1 MCAENVLNSTEGIY
15 RNHLFRENVLDGTES
30 WFLTMAWIYPLTP
43 NPQQACHG
51 ISIRQSLGDKG
62 FPTPDPNFGKAVL
75 KVKHSFARVQNSR
88 ARRGLEHVWPG
99 KNEKSTAEN
108 RSAFLGVG
116 AEGVEPPTL
125 CL

>member
-1 MCAENVLNSTEGIY
+1 MCVENVLNSTEGIY
-15 RNHLFRENVLDGTES
+15 S
-30 WFLTMAWIYPLTP
+30 LTP

-62 FPTPDPNFGKAVL
+62 FPTPDTNLGKAVL

-88 ARRGLEHVWPG
+88 VRRTLRACPCR
-99 KNEKSTAEN
+99 EKTKKAPRKTEVL
-108 RSAFLGVG
+108 FLGVG

>member
-1 MCAENVLNSTEGIY
+1 
-15 RNHLFRENVLDGTES
+15 
-30 WFLTMAWIYPLTP
+30 MAWVYPPLTP

-88 ARRGLEHVWPG
+88 VRGTT
-99 KNEKSTAEN
+99 STT
-108 RSAFLGVG
+108 G
-116 AEGVEPPTL
+116 
-125 CL
+125 

>member
-1 MCAENVLNSTEGIY
+1 MDAMCVENVLNSTEGIY

-30 WFLTMAWIYPLTP
+30 WFLTMAWGYSLTS

-75 KVKHSFARVQNSR
+75 KVKHSFERVQNSR
-88 ARRGLEHVWPG
+88 ARRGLEHVRAG
-99 KNEKSTAEN
+99 RT
-108 RSAFLGVG
+108 
-116 AEGVEPPTL
+116 
-125 CL
+125 

>member
-1 MCAENVLNSTEGIY
+1 
-15 RNHLFRENVLDGTES
+15 
-30 WFLTMAWIYPLTP
+30 MAWVYPLTP

-75 KVKHSFARVQNSR
+75 KVKHSFARVRRTHGACSCR
-88 ARRGLEHVWPG
+88 AKMKKAPR
-99 KNEKSTAEN
+99 KF
-108 RSAFLGVG
+108 RSAVLGVG

>member
-1 MCAENVLNSTEGIY
+1 MDAMCAENVLNSTEGIY

-88 ARRGLEHVWPG
+88 VKRGLEHVRAG
-99 KNEKSTAEN
+99 QK
-108 RSAFLGVG
+108 
-116 AEGVEPPTL
+116 
-125 CL
+125 